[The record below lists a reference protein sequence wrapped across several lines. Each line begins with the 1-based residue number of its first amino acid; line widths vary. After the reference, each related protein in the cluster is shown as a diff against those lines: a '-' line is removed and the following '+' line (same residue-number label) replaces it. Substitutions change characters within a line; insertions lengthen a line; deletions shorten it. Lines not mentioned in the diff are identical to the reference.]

1 MEIISIKIDENSNNC
16 FTVRQGDKYCDK
28 LTYDEMLGVVSVLT
42 MPKIRPCQYLRTQ
55 KEWDAMFKNIENVAQ
70 NEVR

>member
-1 MEIISIKIDENSNNC
+1 MEIISIKIDENSNNR

-55 KEWDAMFKNIENVAQ
+55 KE
-70 NEVR
+70 

>member
-1 MEIISIKIDENSNNC
+1 MEIISIKIDENSNNS

-55 KEWDAMFKNIENVAQ
+55 EEWDAMFKNIENVAQ
-70 NEVR
+70 NEV

>member
-1 MEIISIKIDENSNNC
+1 MEIISIKIDENSNNR

-55 KEWDAMFKNIENVAQ
+55 KEWDAMFKGIENVAQ
-70 NEVR
+70 NEV

>member
-1 MEIISIKIDENSNNC
+1 MEIISIKIDENSNNR

-55 KEWDAMFKNIENVAQ
+55 KERDAMFKDIENVAQ
-70 NEVR
+70 NEV

>member
-1 MEIISIKIDENSNNC
+1 MEIISIKIDENSNNR

-55 KEWDAMFKNIENVAQ
+55 KEWDAMFKDIENVAQ
-70 NEVR
+70 NEV

>member
-1 MEIISIKIDENSNNC
+1 MEIISIKIDENSNNR

-28 LTYDEMLGVVSVLT
+28 LTYNEMLGVVSVLT

-55 KEWDAMFKNIENVAQ
+55 KEWDAMFKDIENVAQ
-70 NEVR
+70 NEV

>member
-1 MEIISIKIDENSNNC
+1 MEIISIKIDENSNNR

-28 LTYDEMLGVVSVLT
+28 LTYDEMPGVVSVLT

-55 KEWDAMFKNIENVAQ
+55 KEWDAMFKDIENVAQ
-70 NEVR
+70 NEV

>member
-1 MEIISIKIDENSNNC
+1 MEIISIKIDENSNNR

-70 NEVR
+70 NEV

>member
-1 MEIISIKIDENSNNC
+1 
-16 FTVRQGDKYCDK
+16 
-28 LTYDEMLGVVSVLT
+28 MLGVVSVLT